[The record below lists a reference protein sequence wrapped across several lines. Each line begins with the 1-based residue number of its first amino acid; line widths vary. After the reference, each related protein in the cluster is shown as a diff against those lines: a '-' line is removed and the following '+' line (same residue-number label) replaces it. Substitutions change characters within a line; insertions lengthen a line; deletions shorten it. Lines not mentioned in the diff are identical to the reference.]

1 MFIWKYSYILGRVF
15 TEQSRACRYTSIQND
30 LRKKAALKV
39 VRIKEKNASQQFI
52 TKQRN
57 EIR

>member
-30 LRKKAALKV
+30 LHKKAALEV
-39 VRIKEKNASQQFI
+39 ARIKVKNASQQFI
-52 TKQRN
+52 TK
-57 EIR
+57 